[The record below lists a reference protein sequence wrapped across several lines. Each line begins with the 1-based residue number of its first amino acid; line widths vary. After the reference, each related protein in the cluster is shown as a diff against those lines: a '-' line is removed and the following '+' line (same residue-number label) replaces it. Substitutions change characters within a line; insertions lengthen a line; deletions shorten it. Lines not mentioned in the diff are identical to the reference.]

1 MFVNLFVKGNIY
13 FYFCSMKTKKCN
25 KKWVIIFLISVAL
38 TPILITIYE
47 VIFTDDKSVVFL
59 GNYNPKIAI
68 IVVSYYMLLLG
79 LGIYWFI
86 RQLIFIGKLKNEQSK
101 VELMHLKSQVS
112 PHFFFNMLNNLYGLV
127 SKDVIKAQELI
138 LKLSNMMRYSIY
150 ESENETVTLKEEVD
164 YLKNYIELHKM
175 RYHKNIDINFNCNI
189 DEGKRVAPLLFII
202 LLENAFKHGVENL
215 RDDATIT
222 INLASS
228 ERNIKF
234 MIENNFDSS
243 ENLKKKPGIGLKN
256 LKRRLELTYPNK
268 HNLLFSNTENT
279 FNAQLILN

>member
-1 MFVNLFVKGNIY
+1 
-13 FYFCSMKTKKCN
+13 MKTKKYN
-25 KKWVIIFLISVAL
+25 KKWVILFLLSGAL
-38 TPILITIYE
+38 IPILITIYE
-47 VIFTDDKSVVFL
+47 VVFTDDTSVVFL
-59 GNYNPKIAI
+59 GNYDPKIAV
-68 IVVSYYMLLLG
+68 IVVFYYILLLG

-86 RQLIFIGKLKNEQSK
+86 RQLIFIAKLKNEQSK

-138 LKLSNMMRYSIY
+138 LKLSDMMRYSIY

-164 YLKNYIELHKM
+164 YMKNYIELHKM
-175 RYHKNIDINFNCNI
+175 RYHKNIVVDFKCNI
-189 DEGKRVAPLLFII
+189 DENKRVAPLLFII

-215 RDDATIT
+215 REDAIVT
-222 INLASS
+222 INLTATESH
-228 ERNIKF
+228 IKF
-234 MIENNFDSS
+234 TIENNFDSS

-279 FNAQLILN
+279 FYAQLTLK